1 MTVLLDVIEADM
13 GELSAIIVFFGFS
26 SGLKNVFA
34 LDPWPLFS
42 NHVSVFHL
50 SFQCPFYNF
59 SW

>member
-1 MTVLLDVIEADM
+1 MTVMLDVIEADM

-42 NHVSVFHL
+42 NHVSVF
-50 SFQCPFYNF
+50 F
-59 SW
+59 SAHFIIFPGIPQ